1 MKTPSN
7 DAINDDSV
15 QSPSH
20 AWRRALLSPTL
31 LLDVVVIGLM
41 AGLPNFVLPQ
51 HVRPVPVQNVNG
63 TWVHVFVYDAPLA
76 SDTYT
81 YTLNDSALLVFT
93 LLGPLAVA
101 IILSVVSPA
110 RGAVK
115 AWLHSFLWMF
125 GTTEM
130 IVSCLKAYCGYMRRP
145 RHMHVYRHFN
155 DRIRA
160 WIPLVSQRPRIELGE
175 YYGAYE
181 PTPDGRAARRARPS
195 QGAAWSLWPR
205 ARVGRPPH
213 PSVPRAH
220 LAGRVDRRLA
230 GAQQLTPPS
239 GCRGRRAH
247 RREHGSV
254 VLHALLPG
262 LVRAG
267 FASAP
272 AAVRKRA
279 VHVMPL
285 VFGLEEAVLTL
296 RFVNY
301 AVIRGNVDLSH

>member
-130 IVSCLKAYCGYMRRP
+130 IVSCLKAYCGYMRPYFLEECGFSDALGTCTSIGTSMTGYERGFRSFPSGHASNSASTMVHTSLRLMGALRVGHVPRKVPLGRSGLELELDGLLTLLCLVPILLAAWIAGSRVHNNSHHPADVVGGALIGGSMAVLYYTRYFQALFGPDSHRP
-145 RHMHVYRHFN
+145 RQ
-155 DRIRA
+155 
-160 WIPLVSQRPRIELGE
+160 P
-175 YYGAYE
+175 
-181 PTPDGRAARRARPS
+181 
-195 QGAAWSLWPR
+195 
-205 ARVGRPPH
+205 
-213 PSVPRAH
+213 
-220 LAGRVDRRLA
+220 
-230 GAQQLTPPS
+230 
-239 GCRGRRAH
+239 
-247 RREHGSV
+247 
-254 VLHALLPG
+254 
-262 LVRAG
+262 
-267 FASAP
+267 
-272 AAVRKRA
+272 
-279 VHVMPL
+279 
-285 VFGLEEAVLTL
+285 
-296 RFVNY
+296 
-301 AVIRGNVDLSH
+301 